1 MIGETQAKRQ
11 REFMDLVIRGAI
23 APDGFEGDHGPR
35 TVYGALLNFKDA
47 LDALGGAMHE
57 PPYKAPPR
65 APVLYI
71 KPRNTLAADGAPIV
85 VPRGVDA
92 LRMGG
97 TLAVV
102 MGRAACRVR
111 EADALAYVA
120 GYTVANDVCVP
131 HDSYFRPS
139 VRENCRDGF
148 CPIGAR
154 I

>member
-11 REFMDLVIRGAI
+11 REFMDLLIREAI
-23 APDGFEGDHGPR
+23 ALDGSGRDYWPR
-35 TVYGALLNFKDA
+35 TVYGALLNFRDT
-47 LDALGGAMHE
+47 LDALGGVMHE

-71 KPRNTLAADGAPIV
+71 KPRNTLAADGARIV

-102 MGRAACRVR
+102 MGRVACRVR

-120 GYTVANDVCVP
+120 GYTVA
-131 HDSYFRPS
+131 
-139 VRENCRDGF
+139 
-148 CPIGAR
+148 
-154 I
+154 